1 MLLAKRKDLDLT
13 GGPLFSTMIRF
24 AIPLLV
30 ANLISTMFHAVD
42 LMVLSWFD
50 AGTAVAAV
58 GATSSVNGLFSQF
71 SVGLCVG
78 VNIILARLLGEGD
91 RERVRKV
98 VSTAILTGALLGS
111 LIAIIG
117 LAAAEPFLL
126 LTDCPEEC
134 FSQAA
139 LYSRLYFLGMP
150 FILIYYYAAAVI
162 RVSGDS
168 QSPLRYM
175 VISGSAN
182 LVLNFIFCLLF
193 TQKVAAVA
201 LATML
206 SQVLGAYLSLRRL
219 SKSEGACRWNIRK
232 IIFDFASFKK
242 MLWYGLPTAI
252 TNMVYPLSN
261 LQVQTAMNGFGADFL
276 TGSVA
281 CMQYENIVAN
291 AGSSFSATALTFMG
305 QNIGAGKKPRVY
317 RAFYYMLFVQ
327 FLVTFGG
334 SCIVLLFG
342 KQFAALFGAG
352 SGVALET
359 ALLRMRVVLMAYFI
373 VQTPLGAAIQA
384 FGFPQLQTAVN
395 LAITLGLR
403 TVWMQFVYGKLIA
416 PTPLNLFLCYPISYS
431 VIALIYIP
439 IAVVLFY
446 RYAKGKLNE
455 KI

>member
-1 MLLAKRKDLDLT
+1 MLFAKKKDLDLT
-13 GGPLFSTMIRF
+13 SGPLFSTMIRF
-24 AIPLLV
+24 AIPLLI

-50 AGTAVAAV
+50 TGTAVAAV
-58 GATSSVNGLFSQF
+58 GATSSVNGVFSQF

-98 VSTAILTGALLGS
+98 VSTAILTGAMLGS
-111 LIAIIG
+111 LIALIG
-117 LAAAEPFLL
+117 IVCAEPFLL

-134 FSQAA
+134 FSQAV

-150 FILIYYYAAAVI
+150 FILTYYYAAAVI

-175 VISGSAN
+175 IFSGTAN
-182 LVLNFIFCLLF
+182 LTLNFIFCLLLE
-193 TQKVAAVA
+193 QKVAAVA
-201 LATML
+201 LATLL
-206 SQVLGAYLSLRRL
+206 SQALGAYLSLRRL
-219 SKSEGACRWNIRK
+219 WKTEGPCHWDIRRL
-232 IIFDFASFKK
+232 IFDFVSFKK

-252 TNMVYPLSN
+252 TNLAYPLSN
-261 LQVQTAMNGFGADFL
+261 LQVQTAMNGYGAEFL

-305 QNIGAGKKPRVY
+305 QNIGARKKERVY
-317 RAFYYMLFVQ
+317 RAFFYMLFVQ
-327 FLVTFGG
+327 FFVTFGG
-334 SCIVLLFG
+334 SCIVLVFG
-342 KQFAALFGAG
+342 KQFASLFGAG

-384 FGFPQLQTAVN
+384 FGLPQLQTAVN

-403 TVWMQFVYGKLIA
+403 TVWMQFIYGKLIA
-416 PTPLNLFLCYPISYS
+416 AEPLTLFLCYPVSYS
-431 VIALIYIP
+431 IITLIYIP
-439 IAVVLFY
+439 IAVVLFF
-446 RYAKGKLNE
+446 RYAKGTLNE